1 MSSKAE
7 QLLKAR
13 RAFTHYIV
21 AMYLDRGLP
30 VLGPTEDTLESLHA
44 LIEEAHA
51 EEVEL
56 IATMKPAEFRMALP
70 GVWARLAMAELMEAE
85 LVRRAQAAGEPVTLR
100 PGADL
105 FLTELLKAAQP

>member
-1 MSSKAE
+1 MTKAE
-7 QLLKAR
+7 QLQKAR

-21 AMYLDRGLP
+21 TLYLDRGLP
-30 VLGPTEDTLESLHA
+30 LLGPTEDTLESLHA

-51 EEVEL
+51 EEIEL
-56 IATMKPAEFRMALP
+56 ITTRKPAELRTALP
-70 GVWARLAMAELMEAE
+70 GVWSRLAMAELFEAE

-105 FLTELLKAAQP
+105 YLIELLKAAQP